1 MTNQYTFEEMDAM
14 CAYQEAL
21 IKYEQLEDELMLCDY
36 TDLRR
41 HDIDR
46 EMTQLEYYM
55 NDLLAGIKKEDN

>member
-36 TDLRR
+36 TDPQRYE
-41 HDIDR
+41 IDR
-46 EMTQLEYYM
+46 QMTQLEYYM
-55 NDLLAGIKKEDN
+55 NDLLSSVKKENN